1 MSCLRHI
8 RPERFGLPVIGA
20 VLATLALVSASAAQG
35 QVAYGSA
42 RIESPV
48 GGSFAIET
56 SQLAPLVGG
65 SFAGEISQKI
75 LSAIF
80 VFRGSPEAVVAASDG
95 PLAWAMSETGGSERY
110 RARMVIFSRDAVSV
124 GILRIKQDSFAS
136 TSAPGTGVSLEVAEA
151 AAIPAELPVL
161 LILAQFN

>member
-8 RPERFGLPVIGA
+8 RPERLGLPVIGA
-20 VLATLALVSASAAQG
+20 VLATLAPVSASAAQG
-35 QVAYGSA
+35 QIAFGSA

-56 SQLAPLVGG
+56 SQTESLVRG
-65 SFAGEISQKI
+65 SFAVETSQKI

-80 VFRGSPEAVVAASDG
+80 VSGGSPEVGDAPSDG
-95 PLAWAMSETGGSERY
+95 PLAWAMTETGDSERY

-124 GILRIKQDSFAS
+124 GILRIKSASFAS
-136 TSAPGTGVSLEVAEA
+136 TSAPGTGGPLEVAGA
-151 AAIPAELPVL
+151 AANPAELPAL